1 MIMASLAEHQ
11 SATPA
16 LLQSIVY
23 RAFEAFQILRLN
35 RVQVAVVS
43 PKIKAR
49 LAGLLYVICIAS
61 GFCAEFFVRD
71 KLVDYGDASRT
82 AANILA
88 SPSLYRWGFLADLV
102 SFTTGILIGIIFYDL
117 LRIVSRPI
125 ARVALA
131 FALVSNTVSLAASIF
146 CYAPLHILGGAS
158 YLQTFPPAQLQS
170 LALLSIR
177 LYQFAFSMNLGL
189 FSLDCLATGYLIYT
203 SKFLPRALG
212 VLLGIGGVCYLFN
225 SVVYFTPPGI
235 LPDLFPYSYLP
246 SLLAEASLA
255 LWLLILGVDAA
266 KWKTQSTPSRA

>member
-1 MIMASLAEHQ
+1 MKGAG
-11 SATPA
+11 
-16 LLQSIVY
+16 
-23 RAFEAFQILRLN
+23 
-35 RVQVAVVS
+35 AVVS
-43 PKIKAR
+43 PKTKAR

-102 SFTTGILIGIIFYDL
+102 SFTTGILIGVIFYDL

-146 CYAPLHILGGAS
+146 YYAPLHILGGAS
-158 YLQTFPPAQLQS
+158 YLHTFQPEQLQS

-177 LYQFAFSMNLGL
+177 LYQCAFSVNLGL
-189 FSLDCLATGYLIYT
+189 FSLDCFATGYLIIA
-203 SKFLPRALG
+203 SKFLPRTLG

-225 SVVYFTPPGI
+225 SVVYFTPPGA
-235 LPDLFPYSYLP
+235 LPDLFPFSYLP
-246 SLLAEASLA
+246 SLLAEVSLA
-255 LWLLILGVDAA
+255 LWLLILGLDGA
-266 KWKTQSTPSRA
+266 KWRAQSTATVAAT